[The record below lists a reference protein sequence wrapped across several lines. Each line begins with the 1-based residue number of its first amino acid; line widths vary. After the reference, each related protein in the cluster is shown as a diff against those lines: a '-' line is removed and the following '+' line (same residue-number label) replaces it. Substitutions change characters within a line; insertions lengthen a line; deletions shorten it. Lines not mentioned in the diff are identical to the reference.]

1 MNIKYLL
8 VFLFLFIFSCTN
20 MSFAVYNPYDEVVQ
34 VGNWVCEVKTTL
46 NDIYCYL
53 HGFNREYQFGGRK
66 APSLNIIGVS
76 VKLTN
81 KSKKR
86 ESVPLFTII
95 DSNSNEFTMES
106 YSDFNI
112 FCSDRF
118 RGNYKCSIHE
128 DDSVN
133 PSLSIS
139 GDLIFEAS
147 IDFEYKLKII
157 DRNTKEYKYIMIK
170 RQLRK

>member
-1 MNIKYLL
+1 MNNKYLL
-8 VFLFLFIFSCTN
+8 RFLFLFVFSCTN
-20 MSFAVYNPYDEVVQ
+20 ISFAYDEVVQ
-34 VGNWVCEVKTTL
+34 VGNWFCVVNTTL
-46 NDIYCYL
+46 NDINSYGYKSIS
-53 HGFNREYQFGGRK
+53 GNKYQFGGLK
-66 APSLNIIGVS
+66 KPSLNIITVS

-86 ESVPLFTII
+86 EYIPLFTII
-95 DSNSNEFTMES
+95 DSDSNEFTMER

-118 RGNYKCSIHE
+118 RGIYKCSIDE
-128 DDSVN
+128 NDSVN

-147 IDFEYKLKII
+147 IDFEYKLKIL
-157 DRNTKEYKYIMIK
+157 DKNTNEYKYITIK
-170 RQLRK
+170 R